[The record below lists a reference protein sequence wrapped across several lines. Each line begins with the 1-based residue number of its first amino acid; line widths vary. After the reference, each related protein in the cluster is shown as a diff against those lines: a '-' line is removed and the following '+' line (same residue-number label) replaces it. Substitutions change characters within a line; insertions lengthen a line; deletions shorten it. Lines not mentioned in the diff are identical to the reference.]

1 MRLPALFGWLRG
13 SKRERP
19 PDDGF
24 QSPHDR
30 ETSGGLA
37 DTAGGDAQLAGL
49 DALSRIGPLGEP
61 PADLDAE
68 FKPPPDY

>member
-1 MRLPALFGWLRG
+1 MRFTALFGWLRG
-13 SKRERP
+13 SSRERP
-19 PDDGF
+19 PDDELL
-24 QSPHDR
+24 SPHER
-30 ETSGGLA
+30 ETTGGLA
-37 DTAGGDAQLAGL
+37 DRAGGDAALAGF